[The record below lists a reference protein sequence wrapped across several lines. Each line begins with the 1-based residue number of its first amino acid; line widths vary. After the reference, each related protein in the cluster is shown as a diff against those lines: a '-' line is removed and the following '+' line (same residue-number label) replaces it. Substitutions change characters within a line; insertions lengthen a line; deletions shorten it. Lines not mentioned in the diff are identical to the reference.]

1 MLLTKQMNKTA
12 SKSWD
17 SKLFRRILGI
27 SKPHVSLLI
36 YGVILTI
43 LLAFLSPLRPY
54 IIGKLVG
61 DYVRLSDEKS
71 LLYGALLV
79 VVILIIESVM
89 LIAVSYISSD
99 LGQRVVKDLRD
110 QLFKHITKLKLKY
123 FDQNPIGMLVT
134 RSVSDMETIA
144 DIFSQGLLVILGDLL
159 KLGGVLC
166 FMFYINWKLTLIVLI
181 PIPILIF
188 STNIF
193 KKAIKTS
200 FQEVRKQISSL
211 NSFVQE
217 HITGMNIVQIFS
229 REDIESKKF
238 SKINEA
244 HKKAHIKGIMAYSIF
259 FPVVETLSATSI
271 ALLVLFCV
279 WSISYGGVDYGTV
292 TTEMM
297 SFILYISML
306 FRPIRMLA
314 DRFNTLQMGMV
325 GSSRV
330 FELIDREEFIFQKD
344 NLRPDGFKGQIKFDN
359 VHFSYNDT
367 TPVFKG
373 LSFTVNP
380 GETVAI
386 VGPTGAGKTSLIN
399 LISRY
404 YEFQQG
410 KITIDNF
417 DIRNIDIG
425 MLRSKIAVVLQDVFL
440 FNTTIL
446 ENITIGDFKISR
458 ENVIQAAKKVGVH
471 EFIIQLPGG
480 YDFEVKERGGLLS
493 SGQRQIIAFLRAYV
507 YQPQLLILDEATS
520 SIDSLSEE
528 YIQNATE
535 EITKSRT
542 SIIIAHRLSTI
553 QNADSILVM
562 DDGVIVEK
570 GNHMELL
577 RKKGQYYELYQN
589 QFISKSHIN

>member
-1 MLLTKQMNKTA
+1 MKNKSTV
-12 SKSWD
+12 KNWD
-17 SKLFRRILGI
+17 SKLFKRILKI
-27 SKPHVSLLI
+27 SNPHIKLLI
-36 YGVILTI
+36 YGVLITVF
-43 LLAFLSPLRPY
+43 LAFLSPLRPY

-61 DYVRLSDEKS
+61 DYVRLSDERS
-71 LLYGALLV
+71 LLLGSLLV
-79 VVILIIESVM
+79 IGILIIESVM

-110 QLFKHITKLKLKY
+110 QLFHHITKLKLRY

-159 KLGGVLC
+159 KLAGVLT

-181 PIPILIF
+181 PIPVLLI

-193 KKAIKTS
+193 KKAIKSS
-200 FQEVRKQISSL
+200 FQDVRKQISFL
-211 NSFVQE
+211 NSFIQE

-229 REDIESKKF
+229 REEVESNKF
-238 SKINEA
+238 NKINEA

-259 FPVVETLSATSI
+259 FPVVETLSALSI
-271 ALLVLFCV
+271 ALLVLFSV
-279 WSISYGGVDYGTV
+279 WSISFGGVDYGTV

-325 GSSRV
+325 GSARV
-330 FELIDREEFIFQKD
+330 FELLDSNEYIIQND
-344 NLRPDGFKGQIKFDN
+344 NLNLAEFKGNIKFND
-359 VHFSYNDT
+359 VYFSYDEKAL
-367 TPVFKG
+367 VFNG
-373 LSFTVNP
+373 LSFEVKA
-380 GETVAI
+380 GQTVAI
-386 VGPTGAGKTSLIN
+386 VGPTGSGKTSLIN

-404 YEFQQG
+404 YEFQNGQ
-410 KITIDNF
+410 ITLDNTDLRDIDL
-417 DIRNIDIG
+417 NI
-425 MLRSKIAVVLQDVFL
+425 LRSKIAVVLQEVFL

-446 ENITIGDFKISR
+446 ENITIGAANISR
-458 ENVIQAAKKVGVH
+458 DDVITAAKKVGVH
-471 EFIIQLPGG
+471 QFINELPGG

-528 YIQNATE
+528 YIQNATYE
-535 EITKSRT
+535 LTKSRT
-542 SIIIAHRLSTI
+542 SIVIAHRLSTI
-553 QNADSILVM
+553 QNADAILVM
-562 DDGVIVEK
+562 NQGVIIEQ
-570 GNHMELL
+570 GTHIELL
-577 RKKGQYYELYQN
+577 KKKAHYYDLYQN
-589 QFISKSHIN
+589 QFISNEES

>member
-1 MLLTKQMNKTA
+1 MNKMA
-12 SKSWD
+12 SKTWD
-17 SKLFRRILGI
+17 STLFRRILGI
-27 SKPHVSLLI
+27 SKPHIKLLI
-36 YGVILTI
+36 YGIIFTVF
-43 LLAFLSPLRPY
+43 LAFLSPLRPY

-61 DYVRLSDEKS
+61 EYVRLSDEQS

-79 VVILIIESVM
+79 VAILIIESVM

-123 FDQNPIGMLVT
+123 FDQTPIGMLVT

-181 PIPILIF
+181 PIPILLF

-193 KKAIKTS
+193 KKAIKNS

-271 ALLVLFCV
+271 AFLVLYCV

-330 FELIDREEFIFQKD
+330 FELLDSEEFIFQKN
-344 NLRPDGFKGQIKFDN
+344 NLNPKGFKGYIKFNN
-359 VHFSYNDT
+359 VYFSYNDT

-404 YEFQQG
+404 YEFQKGQ
-410 KITIDNF
+410 ITIDDF
-417 DIRNIDIG
+417 DIRDIDINI
-425 MLRSKIAVVLQDVFL
+425 LRSKIAVVLQDVFL

-446 ENITIGDFKISR
+446 KNITIGDLKISR
-458 ENVIQAAKKVGVH
+458 NEVIQAAKKVGVH
-471 EFIIQLPGG
+471 EFINQLPGG

-528 YIQNATE
+528 FIQNATE

-553 QNADSILVM
+553 QNADAILVM
-562 DDGVIVEK
+562 DQGIIVEK
-570 GNHMELL
+570 GNHTELL
-577 RKKGQYYELYQN
+577 EKKGQYYELYQN
-589 QFISKSHIN
+589 QFISQTEN

>member
-1 MLLTKQMNKTA
+1 MLLIKLMNKANSNT
-12 SKSWD
+12 WD

-27 SKPHVSLLI
+27 SKPHITLLI
-36 YGVILTI
+36 YGIVLTI

-61 DYVRLSDEKS
+61 EYVRLSDEKS

-79 VVILIIESVM
+79 VGILIIESIM

-271 ALLVLFCV
+271 ALLVLYCV

-330 FELIDREEFIFQKD
+330 FELIDSQEFIFQKD
-344 NLRPDGFKGQIKFDN
+344 NLKPDGFKGGIKFDN

-404 YEFQQG
+404 YEFQKG
-410 KITIDNF
+410 KITIDDL
-417 DIRNIDIG
+417 DIRDVDIN

-446 ENITIGDFKISR
+446 ENITIGDLKISR
-458 ENVIQAAKKVGVH
+458 REVIKAAKKVGVH
-471 EFIIQLPGG
+471 EFINQLPGG

-528 YIQNATE
+528 FIQNATE
-535 EITKSRT
+535 EITKNRT

-570 GNHMELL
+570 GSHRELL

-589 QFISKSHIN
+589 QFISQSYI

>member
-1 MLLTKQMNKTA
+1 MKNKSTV
-12 SKSWD
+12 KNWD
-17 SKLFRRILGI
+17 SKLFKRILKI
-27 SKPHVSLLI
+27 SNPHIKLLI
-36 YGVILTI
+36 YGVLITVF
-43 LLAFLSPLRPY
+43 LAFLSPLRPY

-61 DYVRLSDEKS
+61 DYVRLSDERS
-71 LLYGALLV
+71 LLLGSLLV
-79 VVILIIESVM
+79 IGILIIESVM

-110 QLFKHITKLKLKY
+110 QLFHHITKLKLRY

-159 KLGGVLC
+159 KLAGVLT

-181 PIPILIF
+181 PIPVLLI

-193 KKAIKTS
+193 KKAIKSS
-200 FQEVRKQISSL
+200 FQDVRKQISFL
-211 NSFVQE
+211 NSFIQE

-229 REDIESKKF
+229 REEVESNKF
-238 SKINEA
+238 NKINET

-259 FPVVETLSATSI
+259 FPVVETLSALSI
-271 ALLVLFCV
+271 ALLVLFSV
-279 WSISYGGVDYGTV
+279 WSISFGGVDYGTV

-325 GSSRV
+325 GSARV
-330 FELIDREEFIFQKD
+330 FELLDSNEYIIQND
-344 NLRPDGFKGQIKFDN
+344 NLNLAEFKGNIKFND
-359 VHFSYNDT
+359 VYFSYDEKAS
-367 TPVFKG
+367 VFNG
-373 LSFTVNP
+373 LSFEVKA
-380 GETVAI
+380 GQTVAI
-386 VGPTGAGKTSLIN
+386 VGPTGSGKTSLIN

-404 YEFQQG
+404 YEFQNGQ
-410 KITIDNF
+410 ITLDNTDLRDIDL
-417 DIRNIDIG
+417 NI
-425 MLRSKIAVVLQDVFL
+425 LRSKIAVVLQEVFL

-446 ENITIGDFKISR
+446 ENITIGAANISR
-458 ENVIQAAKKVGVH
+458 DDVITAAKKVGVH
-471 EFIIQLPGG
+471 QFINELPGG

-493 SGQRQIIAFLRAYV
+493 SGQRQTIAFLRAYV

-528 YIQNATE
+528 YIQNATYE
-535 EITKSRT
+535 LTKSRT
-542 SIIIAHRLSTI
+542 SIVIAHRLSTI
-553 QNADSILVM
+553 QNADAILVM
-562 DDGVIVEK
+562 NQGVIIEQ
-570 GNHMELL
+570 GTHIELL
-577 RKKGQYYELYQN
+577 KKKAHYYDLYQN
-589 QFISKSHIN
+589 QFISKEES

>member
-446 ENITIGDFKISR
+446 ENITIGDLKISR
-458 ENVIQAAKKVGVH
+458 KDVLQAAKKVGVH

>member
-1 MLLTKQMNKTA
+1 
-12 SKSWD
+12 
-17 SKLFRRILGI
+17 
-27 SKPHVSLLI
+27 
-36 YGVILTI
+36 
-43 LLAFLSPLRPY
+43 
-54 IIGKLVG
+54 
-61 DYVRLSDEKS
+61 
-71 LLYGALLV
+71 
-79 VVILIIESVM
+79 
-89 LIAVSYISSD
+89 
-99 LGQRVVKDLRD
+99 
-110 QLFKHITKLKLKY
+110 
-123 FDQNPIGMLVT
+123 MLVT

-144 DIFSQGLLVILGDLL
+144 DIFSQGILVILGDLL

-193 KKAIKTS
+193 KKAIKNS

-229 REDIESKKF
+229 KEDIESKKF

-259 FPVVETLSATSI
+259 FPVVEILSATSI
-271 ALLVLFCV
+271 ALLVLYSV

-330 FELIDREEFIFQKD
+330 FELIDNQDFIFQKD
-344 NLRPDGFKGQIKFDN
+344 NLKPDGFKGHIKFDK
-359 VHFSYNDT
+359 VHFSYNDII
-367 TPVFKG
+367 PVFKG

-404 YEFQQG
+404 YEFQKG
-410 KITIDNF
+410 KITIDDL
-417 DIRNIDIG
+417 DIRNIDVNI
-425 MLRSKIAVVLQDVFL
+425 LRSKIAVVLQDVFL

-446 ENITIGDFKISR
+446 ENITIGDLKISR
-458 ENVIQAAKKVGVH
+458 KEVIQAAKKVGVH
-471 EFIIQLPGG
+471 EFINQLPGG
-480 YDFEVKERGGLLS
+480 YDFEVKERGGTIIWSETNYSLFKSLCLS
-493 SGQRQIIAFLRAYV
+493 TSITNF
-507 YQPQLLILDEATS
+507 DEATS

-528 YIQNATE
+528 FIQNATE

-542 SIIIAHRLSTI
+542 SII
-553 QNADSILVM
+553 
-562 DDGVIVEK
+562 
-570 GNHMELL
+570 
-577 RKKGQYYELYQN
+577 
-589 QFISKSHIN
+589 